1 MAHVDPAKVELAHEV
16 HRRFP
21 PDPAAPQGVWNILR
35 TGRAEIVPEITD
47 ELLVQSVKDDELL
60 RIMRELGLKSYLGVP
75 LKVRGKTLG
84 VITFIA
90 AESGRR
96 YDEADLA
103 TAQDLADR
111 AAIAIE
117 NAQLYRELRDADRR
131 KDEFLATLAHELRN
145 PLAPIR
151 NGLQVLRL
159 AGTESGMVDEARSMM
174 ERQLSQMVRL
184 VDDLLDVSRIT
195 RNKLDLRKAA
205 GGAGGGRPQ
214 RRRDEPP
221 ADRAGGAH
229 ALRSRCRPARST
241 STPT

>member
-1 MAHVDPAKVELAHEV
+1 M
-16 HRRFP
+16 
-21 PDPAAPQGVWNILR
+21 
-35 TGRAEIVPEITD
+35 
-47 ELLVQSVKDDELL
+47 QSVKDDEHL
-60 RIMRELGLKSYLGVP
+60 RIVRELGLKSYIGVP

-84 VITFIA
+84 VLTFVA

-96 YDEADLA
+96 YDDADLA
-103 TAQDLADR
+103 VAQDLADR

-159 AGTESGMVDEARSMM
+159 AGRRAARRSSEARSMM
-174 ERQLSQMVRL
+174 ERQVSQMVRL
-184 VDDLLDVSRIT
+184 VDDLLDVTRISRDKIE
-195 RNKLDLRKAA
+195 LRKERVELAA
-205 GGAGGGRPQ
+205 VVAQ

-221 ADRAGGAH
+221 AHRAGRAH
-229 ALRSRCRPARST
+229 DLTRHAAARPGLPRRRPDPAGPGVLAT
-241 STPT
+241 C